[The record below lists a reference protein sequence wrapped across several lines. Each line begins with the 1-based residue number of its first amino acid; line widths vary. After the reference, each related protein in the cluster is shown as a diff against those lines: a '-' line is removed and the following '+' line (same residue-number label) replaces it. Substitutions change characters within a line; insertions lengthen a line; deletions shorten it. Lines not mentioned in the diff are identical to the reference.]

1 MTKTK
6 KMRQI
11 KHRLLAGLFCISL
24 LAPDLAPV
32 LPVWAKEE
40 AAVTGQ
46 IQNGENETAGTENP
60 GSGNTEEDSSGNETL
75 QPDGEDGKIQTESP
89 AEDEEQNPQAPD
101 DGTAGGDAQNPDS
114 GNAGEG
120 GQNPD
125 DGMDSDD
132 TPGPDGDAV
141 EDTDPPGDGEE
152 EGNADSDGVTDDGE
166 EKPETSDGEDAVM
179 DGAESVSDN
188 SVSGNDME
196 AIGEVHALTVPADAI
211 ASGTYGNI
219 TWVIDADGKLT
230 VEGTGDFAEP
240 STDPNN
246 ESAARNRVPWL
257 SYNKQIKTAQIKVS
271 GMTDASYMFSQCT
284 NLTSIDLSGFDT
296 GTVTNMWAMFS
307 NCHSLKNLD
316 VSGFHTENVTN
327 MCAMFGSCRSLENLD
342 VSGFDTKNVQNM
354 SNMFSG
360 LELKSLDLSKF
371 DTSKVTRMDSMFSD
385 SGNITELDL
394 SSFDTGKVTDM
405 SSMFG
410 HCESL
415 SKLDITSFNSG
426 NVTKMSDMFNGC
438 SNLTNLDLSHFN
450 TAKVQLMDN
459 MFARCSNL
467 VNLNVRNFDTAQV
480 INMRRMFSGCGLSS
494 LDLSGFD
501 TSRVTAIEYMFSDC
515 DNLTSLDISNFD
527 FSNALD
533 LQSMFSQCRKLRSLN
548 LGSDLNVSS
557 ATRMSGMFSS
567 CTSLEEVDL
576 SGMDA
581 SNVTRM
587 NGMFSFCTSLK
598 RVNLSGA
605 HTEKVNDMQ
614 SMFWKCE
621 ALTDLDLTGFDTA
634 EVTVMSDMF
643 YDCKSLKTLDVS
655 SFDTGKVTDMGSM
668 FSNCNSL
675 TSLDLSSFDLGA
687 VPAHGYLAFLGGCYK
702 LEIIYTPYN
711 VAANSRLTLPTATGS
726 LGDNVWYRSD
736 NKEEITTLPEGLD
749 HSILIA
755 RDKIPEAAA
764 RITARKTKTAYAC
777 GDKITVDDLTV
788 THYGADGSV
797 RKLEAGQY
805 TTNVE
810 ELNKAMTEA
819 GEKKLVVTYQTGG
832 VILTTE
838 ISLTVTYGLSASTA
852 TITLPAEGDYNY
864 TYDGT
869 PKTPGPITVTY
880 TKPSA
885 EGAVTSVTLSEG
897 TDYAVFCRNNI
908 NAYEEAGA
916 GGNADT
922 ASGADTAEAVSG
934 SSAAAP
940 TVIIRGIGKYSGTA
954 EKTFAIH
961 KAAAPPM
968 QTKDVT
974 ASQCTQ
980 AQTKRAI
987 DLAGSFAEYGMK
999 TGYEVVSVDD
1009 PKKIFSKTPATADI
1023 RNGVLS
1029 YSTNAAQEGDAASIK
1044 IKVSFQN
1051 YQDAELTVKIT
1062 MASKKAAVIS
1072 GIVMES
1078 STVYSGAPASY
1089 GGTASV
1095 KTEDGTDITGKVA
1108 LVYRYSGTMADG
1120 TAYLGQ
1126 DSGAL
1131 AAPVNAGNYVLT
1143 VSVEDNNPDYMG
1155 SADYPFTIVQAD
1167 AVVKAKDLTVLM
1179 QAQQGEGGIL
1189 TPVEQYRKDFGYT
1202 ATGLLNEDKLQK
1214 EPTYAITEDEAGTK
1228 AVTAID
1234 LSKAG
1239 VYYIHPSGADAGMNY
1254 KIACKP
1260 GILTVSEERVAYTV
1274 TFDGMGRCDTFRKGG
1289 IRAGNLLELAESER
1303 KPAPK
1308 ELGYV
1313 FAGWY
1318 RDRTF
1323 AKGTEWDF
1331 DKDTVQSDLTLYA
1344 RWLTAAAEDGSGL
1357 KLCVQEIPD
1366 LAYTGSAQ
1374 KPAVAVYGSDG
1385 ITPLKEGKDYTV
1397 KYYRNTDAVK
1407 TGADGKPEAAGGT
1420 AKVTNPG
1427 RADEQITDVI
1437 GKFSK
1442 DCPYVAITGKGNYSE
1457 TVYRNFMI
1465 LPTDIAAEGEA
1476 DNTPLAAGFTL
1487 KYTDQF
1493 EAKANKTAKIVSS
1506 LKYKKALKEGRDYSV
1521 SVTDES
1527 GQNIELT
1534 QGKLPLNAG
1543 GYILIVTGKGNYTGT
1558 VIRKLYVAEKQ
1569 KLMKNASV
1577 TYAKTVKAENAEA
1590 LSKGIE
1596 QTNIKVKI
1604 GGQEIPEDSYTVDYA
1619 DTNHAVG
1626 TAAMILTG
1634 KNGYVGT
1641 KRVTFKITG
1650 VPFNAKTIDV
1660 KAYDDA
1666 KPGEPQTD
1674 AFRNTM
1680 LYTGKAV
1687 TQNKVALMTKEGQTP
1702 QELTCGEH
1710 YTITYKNHVNKGTA
1724 SMTFTAK
1731 PESGYSG
1738 SFKKTFKITAQELS
1752 RDGIVILPLNISGA
1766 AAQEG
1771 NASVQAVYSK
1781 NGARLSLTVTNEAG
1795 TQLREGTDYTVK
1807 YKNNNAV
1814 TTAQTAENKTPCMT
1828 VTGKGNYVGK
1838 VEVPFTVI
1846 PASLSDAV
1854 EEGGVTVSC
1863 AQVQKKNGMKF
1874 KDFKFKLV
1882 EGKKT
1887 LSMGETKDYVIDE
1900 TKCSP
1905 ELIQA
1910 YAEALAVGEKLPEEP
1925 VVTVTGRGVY
1935 AGGTSARIPLGKYI
1949 YADKLTAAG
1958 LYVVVSE
1965 GAGQNVYTGGQ
1976 VTPEVAVYYGDKTAV
1991 TAAKKDKATE
2001 ETELTA
2007 ENGKYK
2013 LKKLEKDADYTL
2025 SYGANLAAGKNKG
2038 SVAVRGTGRY
2048 GGSVTVKFTIE
2059 KKAIY

>member
-11 KHRLLAGLFCISL
+11 IHRLLAGLFCISL
-24 LAPDLAPV
+24 LTTDLSPA

-40 AAVTGQ
+40 VDVTGQ
-46 IQNGENETAGTENP
+46 IQNTGENETVGTENP
-60 GSGNTEEDSSGNETL
+60 GSGTTEEGVQNPKEDSSENETL
-75 QPDGEDGKIQTESP
+75 QSDGEDGGND
-89 AEDEEQNPQAPD
+89 EDV
-101 DGTAGGDAQNPDS
+101 TQNPD
-114 GNAGEG
+114 GGDDGEG
-120 GQNPD
+120 EPNSDKEND
-125 DGMDSDD
+125 DG
-132 TPGPDGDAV
+132 DGT
-141 EDTDPPGDGEE
+141 EDYDLSE
-152 EGNADSDGVTDDGE
+152 EGEKEDGKEGDKTDEADNSVTDDAAGAPD
-166 EKPETSDGEDAVM
+166 KDETDDRDETG
-179 DGAESVSDN
+179 SVSDN
-188 SVSGNDME
+188 SVSEN
-196 AIGEVHALTVPADAI
+196 AIEVKGEVCALSIPEDAI

-219 TWVIDADGKLT
+219 TWVINADGKLT

-240 STDPNN
+240 STDANN

-257 SYNKQIKTAQIKVS
+257 SYNSQIKTAQIKVS
-271 GMTDASYMFSQCT
+271 GMTDASYMFFQCSA
-284 NLTSIDLSGFDT
+284 LTSIDLSGFDT
-296 GTVTNMWAMFS
+296 STVTSMCAMFNS
-307 NCHSLKNLD
+307 CYNLKDLD
-316 VSGFHTENVTN
+316 LSSFNTENVTD
-327 MCAMFGSCRSLENLD
+327 MHSMFGSSRSLENLD
-342 VSGFDTKNVQNM
+342 LSGFDTKNVVDM
-354 SNMFSG
+354 SLMFEACSK
-360 LELKSLDLSKF
+360 LTNLDLSGF
-371 DTSKVTRMDSMFSD
+371 DTSKVTDMQGMFAQCE
-385 SGNITELDL
+385 NITKLDL
-394 SSFDTGKVTDM
+394 SNFNTASVTEM
-405 SSMFG
+405 SRMFRY
-410 HCESL
+410 CYSL
-415 SKLDITSFNSG
+415 SKLDVTSFNTG
-426 NVTKMSDMFNGC
+426 NVIGMYGMFDGC
-438 SNLTNLDLSHFN
+438 SKLTNLDLSHFN
-450 TAKVQLMDN
+450 TSSVQHMGW
-459 MFARCSNL
+459 MFAGCKELSSL
-467 VNLNVRNFDTAQV
+467 DLRNFDTSKV
-480 INMRRMFSGCGLSS
+480 EFMGSMFNDCGMSS

-501 TSRVTAIEYMFSDC
+501 TSRVTMMDGMFFGC
-515 DNLTSLDISNFD
+515 ENLISLDISNFD
-527 FSNALD
+527 FSKVLD
-533 LQSMFSQCRKLRSLN
+533 LSNMFSGCRKLNILK
-548 LGSDLNVSS
+548 LGSNLDAGSVTLM
-557 ATRMSGMFSS
+557 RGMFSG
-567 CTSLEEVDL
+567 CNSLEELDL
-576 SGMDA
+576 SGMKA
-581 SNVTRM
+581 SNVGRM
-587 NGMFSFCTSLK
+587 SNMFNQCTSLK
-598 RVNLSGA
+598 KLNLSGVR
-605 HTEKVNDMQ
+605 TEKVYDMQ
-614 SMFWKCE
+614 AMFGGCE
-621 ALTDLDLTGFDTA
+621 SLTDLDLTGFDTT
-634 EVTVMSDMF
+634 EVTDMQYMF
-643 YDCKSLKTLDVS
+643 KNCKSLKTLDVS
-655 SFDTGKVTDMGSM
+655 SFDIGKVKNMESM
-668 FSNCNSL
+668 FYGCSNL
-675 TSLDLSSFDLGA
+675 TSLDLSNFDFSTVTSGRYT
-687 VPAHGYLAFLGGCYK
+687 GFLGSCNK
-702 LEIIYTPYN
+702 LELIYTPYN
-711 VAANSRLTLPTATGS
+711 VAANSRISLPEAYSDGV
-726 LGDNVWYRSD
+726 VWYRSD
-736 NKEEITTLPEGLD
+736 DRTEIKTLPEGLD
-749 HSILIA
+749 HSILVT
-755 RDKIPEAAA
+755 RNKIQEIQA

-777 GDKITVDDLTV
+777 GEEIALDDLTV
-788 THYGADGSV
+788 IHYGTDGSV
-797 RKLEAGQY
+797 RKLVQGQY
-805 TTNVE
+805 KTNVE

-819 GEKKLVVTYQTGG
+819 GEKKLVVTYQTDGAT
-832 VILTTE
+832 LTAEVT
-838 ISLTVTYGLSASTA
+838 LTVTYGLSADNT
-852 TITLPAEGDYNY
+852 TVTLPAEGDYNY
-864 TYDGT
+864 TYDGQ

-885 EGAVTSVTLSEG
+885 EGAGISVTLSEG
-897 TDYAVFCRNNI
+897 TDYVVSCRNNI

-916 GGNADT
+916 GENAGT
-922 ASGADTAEAVSG
+922 AGGADTAENASG
-934 SSAAAP
+934 SSVAAP

-961 KAAAPPM
+961 KAAAPSA

-980 AQTKRAI
+980 AQPKRAI

-1023 RNGVLS
+1023 KNGVLT
-1029 YSTNAAQEGDAASIK
+1029 YGTNAAQEGDAASIK

-1072 GIVMES
+1072 NIVMENS
-1078 STVYSGAPASY
+1078 IVYSGAPASY
-1089 GGTASV
+1089 GGGASV
-1095 KTEDGTDITGKVA
+1095 KTEDGTDITGKVV

-1120 TAYLGQ
+1120 TAYPGQ
-1126 DSGAL
+1126 DSGAQ
-1131 AAPVNAGNYVLT
+1131 AAPVNAGSYVLT

-1155 SADYPFTIVQAD
+1155 SVDYPFTIVQAD

-1179 QAQQGEGGIL
+1179 QAQQGEGGTL

-1214 EPTYAITEDEAGTK
+1214 EPTYAVTEDEAGTK

-1239 VYYIHPSGADAGMNY
+1239 AYYIHPSGADAGMNY
-1254 KIACKP
+1254 KIAYKP
-1260 GILTVSEERVAYTV
+1260 GILTVSEERVAYTI
-1274 TFDGMGRCDTFRKGG
+1274 TFDGMGRCDTFTKGG
-1289 IRAGNLLELAESER
+1289 VRAGSLLELVESER
-1303 KPAPK
+1303 KPAAK
-1308 ELGYV
+1308 ESGYV

-1331 DKDTVQSDLTLYA
+1331 DKDTVQSNLTLYA

-1366 LAYTGSAQ
+1366 LTYTGSAQ

-1385 ITPLKEGKDYTV
+1385 ITPLKEGKDYSV
-1397 KYYRNTDAVK
+1397 KYFRNTDAVK
-1407 TGADGKPEAAGGT
+1407 TGTDGKPEAAGGT

-1427 RADEQITDVI
+1427 KADEQITDVI

-1442 DCPYVAITGKGNYSE
+1442 DFPYVAITGKGNYSG
-1457 TVYRNFMI
+1457 TVYRNFII
-1465 LPTDIAAEGEA
+1465 LPKDIAAEGDA

-1527 GQNIELT
+1527 GQDIELT

-1543 GYILIVTGKGNYTGT
+1543 GYILAVTGKGNYTGT
-1558 VIRKLYVAEKQ
+1558 VTRKLYVAEKQ

-1590 LSKGIE
+1590 LSRGIE

-1626 TAAMILTG
+1626 TAVMILTG

-1641 KRVTFKITG
+1641 KSVTFKVTG
-1650 VPFNAKTIDV
+1650 VPFSAKTIDV

-1680 LYTGKAV
+1680 PYTGKAV
-1687 TQNKVALMTKEGQTP
+1687 TQNKIALMAKGGQTP
-1702 QELTCGEH
+1702 QKLAYGEH
-1710 YTITYKNHVNKGTA
+1710 YTITYKNHVKKGTA
-1724 SMTFTAK
+1724 TMTFTAK

-1738 SFKKTFKITAQELS
+1738 SFKKTFEITAQELS
-1752 RDGIVILPLNISGA
+1752 RDRIVILPLNISGA

-1781 NGARLSLTVTNEAG
+1781 NGAQLSLTVTNEAG
-1795 TQLREGTDYTVK
+1795 VQLREGTDYTVK
-1807 YKNNNAV
+1807 YKNNNTV
-1814 TTAQTAENKTPCMT
+1814 TTAQINENKTPCMT
-1828 VTGKGNYVGK
+1828 VTGKGNYAGK

-1846 PASLSDAV
+1846 PAPLSDAV
-1854 EEGGVTVSC
+1854 EEGDVTVSC
-1863 AQVQKKNGMKF
+1863 VQVQKKNGMNF
-1874 KDFKFKLV
+1874 KNFKFKLV

-1887 LSMGETKDYVIDE
+1887 LSMGEKKDYVIDE

-1925 VVTVTGRGVY
+1925 VVTVTGRGGY
-1935 AGGTSARIPLGKYI
+1935 AGGASVKIPLGKYI
-1949 YADKLTAAG
+1949 YADKLTSAG
-1958 LYVVVSE
+1958 LYVVVSK

-1991 TAAKKDKATE
+1991 AAAKKDKATG

-2013 LKKLEKDADYTL
+2013 LKKLEVDADYTL

-2038 SVAVRGTGRY
+2038 SVAVSGTGRY